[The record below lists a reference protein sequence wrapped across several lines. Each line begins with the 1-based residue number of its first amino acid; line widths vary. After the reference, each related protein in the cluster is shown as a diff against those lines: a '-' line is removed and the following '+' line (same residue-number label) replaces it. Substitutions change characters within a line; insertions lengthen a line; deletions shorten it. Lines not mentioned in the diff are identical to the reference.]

1 MPCCGST
8 TITGSRRRSSAS
20 VDPIQRLAPDATN
33 EAAYGVYKDSVKIG
47 YDPTEG
53 VINMEVIAP
62 RPELSQA
69 FSLALLR
76 YAEGQI
82 DQMTA
87 RLRDDQMRGAE
98 ENYADAEKKV
108 RQAQQQVQKLQQ
120 QVGILDV
127 RAESGLIMSAISSME
142 NEILQKEMALAQYL
156 DNPRPNQTR
165 VNALRS
171 DIERLKARVQDTRQQ
186 LTEESDDRASLAVI
200 TGQLRIAESELAT
213 REKLLATAAEHMEA
227 SRIEANKQVRYLSM
241 SITPIAPDEATYPK
255 GFQNTIVAF
264 LLFSGIYLMMSLTAS
279 ILREQVSQ

>member
-1 MPCCGST
+1 
-8 TITGSRRRSSAS
+8 
-20 VDPIQRLAPDATN
+20 
-33 EAAYGVYKDSVKIG
+33 
-47 YDPTEG
+47 
-53 VINMEVIAP
+53 MEVIAP